1 MNHSKNLLF
10 AIFCLV
16 FVSYSI
22 CAVENLEG
30 GDYCSK
36 PCSVRRSNLPPG
48 FEESVSFSG
57 AAFYYFYQLGVAAY
71 LQENYDLSKVCF
83 LGASAGTFATT
94 FLACDISIKEVM
106 DQWMP
111 DIYTFLKGKITGV
124 YFNIFDSMRAV
135 CLKRM
140 PKDSFIKVKDSRRAT
155 FSLSRVTGCKT
166 FNERKD
172 IFNTNEELANTGFAS
187 GHIPYIVD
195 GKPFAYCNGIK
206 YIDAGFTDYQPI
218 FDDDTIKVTTYM
230 WSPTIFGVRI
240 WGSNSLFYFL
250 SRYGSTS
257 KKRNLRLFN
266 DGYQDAK
273 NHPEHWVRLE
283 RFRKRT
289 ASCKALEL

>member
-1 MNHSKNLLF
+1 MRHSKNLLF
-10 AIFCLV
+10 ATFCLV

-22 CAVENLEG
+22 CAVENLE
-30 GDYCSK
+30 DEDCCSN
-36 PCSVRRSNLPPG
+36 PCSVPRSNLPLG

-57 AAFYYFYQLGVAAY
+57 CAFYYFYQLGVAAY

-83 LGASAGTFATT
+83 LGASAGTIAAT

-106 DQWMP
+106 DKWMP
-111 DIYTFLKGKITGV
+111 DIYTILKGKITGV
-124 YFNIFDSMRAV
+124 YFNIFEAIRAV
-135 CLKRM
+135 GLKRM
-140 PKDSFIKVKDSRRAT
+140 PKDSFMKAKDKRRAT
-155 FSLSRVTGCKT
+155 FSLSRVTGCQI

-172 IFNTNEELANTGFAS
+172 IFNTNAELLNTGLAS

-195 GKPFAYCNGIK
+195 GRPFAYYNGGK
-206 YIDAGFTDYQPI
+206 YIDAGFTEYQPI
-218 FDDDTIKVTTYM
+218 FDGNTIKVTTYM
-230 WSPTIFGVRI
+230 WSPAIFGVRI

-273 NHPEHWVRLE
+273 NHPEYWTRLE
-283 RFRKRT
+283 RFLKRT
-289 ASCKALEL
+289 AACKALAL